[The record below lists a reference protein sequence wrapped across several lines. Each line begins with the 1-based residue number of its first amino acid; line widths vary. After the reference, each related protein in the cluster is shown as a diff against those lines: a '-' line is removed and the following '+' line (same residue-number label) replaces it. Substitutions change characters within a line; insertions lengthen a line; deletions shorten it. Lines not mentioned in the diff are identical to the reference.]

1 MDWRKVERRLLGA
14 SSKALEQFARDHPAE
29 SFYGFVFDCN
39 EDYGEV
45 FMCLNSE
52 QDLSQWAAR
61 NYPGYRRREI
71 DSSLRW
77 NAGDWKYH
85 GFNTEPPCAEAW
97 ERAWS
102 ATQDAIHS
110 AFLDD
115 EDEEEEVP
123 ERFLESVCRV
133 LIAMEDDGAFDR
145 LTRDPGFKT
154 LVSGHDESL
163 ADSWRRLL
171 AVRNSR

>member
-14 SSKALEQFARDHPAE
+14 STSALERFAKDHPAE
-29 SFYGFVFDCN
+29 SFYGFIFDCN

-45 FMCLNSE
+45 FMCLNTE
-52 QDLSQWAAR
+52 ADLAEHAAR
-61 NYPGYRRREI
+61 SNYSQRDVEKW
-71 DSSLRW
+71 LRW

-97 ERAWS
+97 EKAWS

-115 EDEEEEVP
+115 EDEEEDVP
-123 ERFLESVCRV
+123 EHFLECVCRV
-133 LIAMEDDGAFDR
+133 LIAMERDGAFDR

-154 LVSGHDESL
+154 LVGGHDEPIE
-163 ADSWRRLL
+163 DSWRRLL
-171 AVRNSR
+171 AIRNAR